1 MNTGPHLEPV
11 ILAARI
17 QVLSCH
23 QRMYPPIHIIGQ
35 LDSRM
40 YLLSYQSTAA
50 LSIYRPPW
58 LNDKTHLWSYT
69 DTNHVGIGSRAIF
82 GLSEPPDQ
90 YMFVFV
96 PRNAEVL
103 PLVDPTPTPSSNVPD
118 IPLLRYLSRVFA
130 SPVSTTKLSS
140 SFNLLKGVAA
150 LLQLLYASFTLY
162 RTTGGQVEQYGYA
175 APGFTVLP
183 YAVMSALN
191 LVASLVAPHYPKLY
205 LVRSKVME
213 EAERRTGLPFHFV
226 VGKVADESG
235 TGNDVM
241 EGWSEIAGSFMDDD
255 EVLNVTH
262 SAEEDWEIKICDD
275 SRQRIYVPACPR
287 FRRTDDTQTSPIEQ
301 FYVSETRH
309 GLRLVFP
316 RYMERRQQAL
326 MRPSLFSFSRLSSQP
341 QRALRPHINYIR
353 LPQTQ
358 PLQRPPQAMAL
369 NLYEIF
375 LVSIISSIEY
385 GIIIVLSNNNEQQST
400 FAQRAWTLAWLMAGC
415 IIGAT
420 ISVWGRI
427 LSIAWKSGR
436 VSHIR
441 LSFLVFCLM
450 VIISMP
456 AIGGFVVVSQ
466 MLKAYGI
473 CKRFV

>member
-1 MNTGPHLEPV
+1 
-11 ILAARI
+11 
-17 QVLSCH
+17 
-23 QRMYPPIHIIGQ
+23 
-35 LDSRM
+35 M
-40 YLLSYQSTAA
+40 YL
-50 LSIYRPPW
+50 PPW

-69 DTNHVGIGSRAIF
+69 DTSSVGIGSRAVF

-90 YMFVFV
+90 YKFVFV

-103 PLVDPTPTPSSNVPD
+103 PLVDPIPTTSSNVPD

-150 LLQLLYASFTLY
+150 LLQLLYTSFTLY
-162 RTTGGQVEQYGYA
+162 RTTGGQLDQYGYA

-226 VGKVADESG
+226 VGKVVDESG

-241 EGWSEIAGSFMDDD
+241 KGWSEIAGSFMDDD
-255 EVLNVTH
+255 EVLYVTP
-262 SAEEDWEIKICDD
+262 SPEEDRKIKICDD
-275 SRQRIYVPACPR
+275 SSQRIHVPACPR
-287 FRRTDDTQTSPIEQ
+287 FRRTDDTQTSPLGQ

-309 GLRLVFP
+309 GRLRLVFP
-316 RYMERRQQAL
+316 QYTARRQQAL
-326 MRPSLFSFSRLSSQP
+326 MKPSLFSFSRLSSQL

-358 PLQRPPQAMAL
+358 PLQRPLLTMAL
-369 NLYEIF
+369 TLYEIF
-375 LVSIISSIEY
+375 LVVIIFGIEY
-385 GIIIVLSNNNEQQST
+385 GIILVLSNYNEQQST

-415 IIGAT
+415 IVGAT
-420 ISVWGRI
+420 ISVWGRR
-427 LSIAWKSGR
+427 LSISWKSGR

-473 CKRFV
+473 CYRFV